1 LTLRPKRRMR
11 MHIESY
17 NRYEESYGVRKE
29 LTARSFRRN
38 HEDANIIDEIGA
50 EVSIGEIY
58 DSAAFQYKHAVIVDF
73 DDEQWKKYE
82 QHKFIQRLS
91 T

>member
-1 LTLRPKRRMR
+1 MRMHLEAYDRSSSFTPTQDSYRMR
-11 MHIESY
+11 M
-17 NRYEESYGVRKE
+17 E
-29 LTARSFRRN
+29 LTAMSFRRN

-58 DSAAFQYKHAVIVDF
+58 DSAAYQYKHAVIVDF
-73 DDEQWKKYE
+73 DDEQWEQYE